1 MQAIRVHHF
10 GGLDS
15 LVAEDVPR
23 PAPGDGEVLLRVK
36 AAGVGPWD
44 AWIRSGRSVLP
55 QPLPLTLGSD
65 VAGLVEHVGAGV
77 SQFRAGDAVF
87 GATNAR
93 FTGGYAEYAVASAT
107 TLAKMPQRMG
117 FIEAASVPVV
127 ACTAWQ
133 MVFEYGAVDATK
145 RVLVHGAAGNVGA
158 YAVQLAR
165 RVAHEVVAT
174 AFSDDVAYVQTLGAD
189 RVIDVQKSR
198 FEEVLTDVD
207 VVLDTIGG
215 DTQDRSFAVL
225 KPGGVLVSAVAAPD
239 QQKAARHGVRA
250 LFFLVEVSSRRLEQI
265 AALIEAG
272 ELTTSVGDV
281 LPLAEARIAHEMLAG
296 KPHKRGKIVL
306 TVDGLM
312 MSTLDRG
319 DRHYTTRI
327 YLSNLAPHRCAAA
340 LVLGPNRSVRIAWP
354 GCPAC
359 SSRADAAST
368 NPAEPQTKLSAT
380 PPRSFS
386 SACTAG
392 RSIRPTAPDQPG
404 AESRVSV
411 IRSVN
416 RGSLRAISASSSW

>member
-1 MQAIRVHHF
+1 
-10 GGLDS
+10 
-15 LVAEDVPR
+15 
-23 PAPGDGEVLLRVK
+23 
-36 AAGVGPWD
+36 
-44 AWIRSGRSVLP
+44 
-55 QPLPLTLGSD
+55 
-65 VAGLVEHVGAGV
+65 VAGLVEYIGAGV
-77 SQFRAGDAVF
+77 PQFRAGDAVF

-107 TLAKMPQRMG
+107 TLAKMSQRMG

-158 YAVQLAR
+158 YAVQLAK
-165 RVAHEVVAT
+165 RVAHDVVAS

-189 RVIDVQKSR
+189 RVIDVRKLR
-198 FEEVLTDVD
+198 FEEVLSDVD

-265 AALIEAG
+265 ASLIEAG

-281 LPLAEARIAHEMLAG
+281 LPLAAARIAHEMLAG

-306 TVDGLM
+306 TVDG
-312 MSTLDRG
+312 
-319 DRHYTTRI
+319 
-327 YLSNLAPHRCAAA
+327 
-340 LVLGPNRSVRIAWP
+340 
-354 GCPAC
+354 
-359 SSRADAAST
+359 
-368 NPAEPQTKLSAT
+368 PQ
-380 PPRSFS
+380 
-386 SACTAG
+386 
-392 RSIRPTAPDQPG
+392 
-404 AESRVSV
+404 
-411 IRSVN
+411 
-416 RGSLRAISASSSW
+416 